1 MYKRVL
7 FLLIFSLPLITWADE
22 RLDYDT
28 FRKIILEPHCLRCH
42 SGPTSPKGLD
52 FSAYDSLM
60 GNTPFRVI
68 ETYNPKNSRL
78 YKAVKSGSMP
88 KGAAK
93 LTDQELKY
101 IFDWIKAGAPEFSR

>member
-1 MYKRVL
+1 MIKKTLIL
-7 FLLIFSLPLITWADE
+7 FIFCLPISSSANEL
-22 RLDYDT
+22 LDYDT